1 MTRKKRFRSLLQDPL
16 SPSEDALAL
25 CQRFLDALADPDA
38 GVTLYALHAA
48 TAVLRAT
55 DGLRAAAAVD
65 AQQFADAHRRIVSA
79 DSGSLPHFISA
90 ARLNTGPDPA
100 PAPGVFWFECVEALE
115 QRRLIIALG
124 VQSTDAGLRVGWC
137 TLAVRVE
144 QWSFQDGFRKS
155 LADYAWMRKSE
166 PARPRVLLDA
176 GYFRRYRPAPG
187 QFTTLPDARFSCQMS
202 TVCCRN
208 DFEITLAP
216 EAQLVIDAVA
226 WSAAQPPAGGTRLPV
241 RADGR
246 LQLKQAS
253 EPCRFLGDAGQ
264 CRIHQAVGRQPFETC
279 AIYPYTFAQT
289 PEGFAV
295 AMSPVCPSAR
305 MGIGVPPLD
314 HEEDLRD
321 RLAQAEPRAT
331 DVYRLAPDRE
341 IAWTDFRDIEQAL
354 LACLAAEEL
363 PMRRRLYVGTRIL
376 GAVLRH
382 EPIDSAAWLD
392 EPLPPITAE
401 LRAAI
406 RGMLERVLRWD
417 RKVLQAA
424 PLSLPQQLAGL
435 ELRETAV
442 VARILRNTLFS
453 KSYSYQFDLTTAF
466 NFGIVLYLLTLVM
479 QAANPGPLPESHW
492 RELGALGTHG
502 LLKNLLHEGV
512 PEGFRTVFASSEFG
526 QWMLAA

>member
-1 MTRKKRFRSLLQDPL
+1 MQ
-16 SPSEDALAL
+16 DALPIPKDGL
-25 CQRFLDALADPDA
+25 GLFQRFIAALADPGA
-38 GVTLYALHAA
+38 GATLYALHAA
-48 TAVLRAT
+48 TAALRANK
-55 DGLRAAAAVD
+55 GLRAAAEVA
-65 AQQFADAHRRIVSA
+65 AQQFADTHRQIVGA
-79 DSGSLPHFISA
+79 DHASLPEYISPIQLNA
-90 ARLNTGPDPA
+90 AAEPAAGPA
-100 PAPGVFWFECVEALE
+100 VCWFECIEARE
-115 QRRLIIALG
+115 QRRLIVALG
-124 VQSTDAGLRVGWC
+124 VQSSDAGLRVGWC

-144 QWSFQDGFRKS
+144 PWSFQDGLLRS

-176 GYFRRYRPAPG
+176 SYFRRYRPAPG

-226 WSAAQPPAGGTRLPV
+226 WDAMQPPVGGTKLPV
-241 RADGR
+241 RTDGR
-246 LQLKQAS
+246 LQLKS
-253 EPCRFLGDAGQ
+253 DTDPCRFLGDVGQ
-264 CRIHQAVGRQPFETC
+264 CRMHQAVGRQPFETC

-305 MGIGVPPLD
+305 MGIGVSPLEQ
-314 HEEDLRD
+314 EEDLRD
-321 RLAQAEPRAT
+321 RLAQATPRQT

-341 IAWTDFRDIEQAL
+341 IAWADFREIEQAL
-354 LACLAAEEL
+354 LSCLAAEDL

-382 EPIDSAAWLD
+382 EPIDSAAWLA

-401 LRAAI
+401 LRTAI
-406 RGMLERVLRWD
+406 RGMLEKVLRWD

-424 PLSLPQQLAGL
+424 PLSLPEGLAGL

-466 NFGIVLYLLTLVM
+466 NFGIVLYLVALVM
-479 QAANPGPLPESHW
+479 QAAIPGPLPESHW

-502 LLKNLLHEGV
+502 LLKDLLHEGV
-512 PEGFRTVFASSEFG
+512 PEGFRSVFGSSEFG
-526 QWMLAA
+526 QWMLSA

>member
-1 MTRKKRFRSLLQDPL
+1 LQDPL

-155 LADYAWMRKSE
+155 LADYAWMRKSK

>member
-1 MTRKKRFRSLLQDPL
+1 LQDPL

>member
-1 MTRKKRFRSLLQDPL
+1 M
-16 SPSEDALAL
+16 
-25 CQRFLDALADPDA
+25 ADPDA

>member
-1 MTRKKRFRSLLQDPL
+1 MHSHHPKDTLGLF
-16 SPSEDALAL
+16 
-25 CQRFLDALADPDA
+25 QRFLVALVDPGA
-38 GVTLYALHAA
+38 GVALYALHAA
-48 TAVLRAT
+48 TAVVRA
-55 DGLRAAAAVD
+55 DGGLRAAAEVD
-65 AQQFADAHRRIVSA
+65 AQQFADTHNQIVSTHRA
-79 DSGSLPHFISA
+79 SLPEFVSA
-90 ARLNTGPDPA
+90 TPLNSVPDPGA
-100 PAPGVFWFECVEALE
+100 AAAVCWFECIEARE
-115 QRRLIIALG
+115 QQRLIVGLG
-124 VQSTDAGLRVGWC
+124 IQPGDAGLRVGWC
-137 TLAVRVE
+137 TLAARVE
-144 QWSFQDGFRKS
+144 PWSFQDGFLKS

-176 GYFRRYRPAPG
+176 SYFRRHRPVADR
-187 QFTTLPDARFSCQMS
+187 FTTLPDARFSCQMS

-226 WSAAQPPAGGTRLPV
+226 WGAAPPPAGGTKLPV

-246 LQLKQAS
+246 LQLKSAS
-253 EPCRFLGDAGQ
+253 DACRFLDEVGQ
-264 CRIHQAVGRQPFETC
+264 CRMHRAVGRQPFETC
-279 AIYPYTFAQT
+279 AIYPYTFART
-289 PEGFAV
+289 PDGIAV

-305 MGIGVPPLD
+305 QGIGAPPLD
-314 HEEDLRD
+314 NEEDLRD

-341 IAWTDFRDIEQAL
+341 VPWADFQLIEQGL
-354 LACLAAEEL
+354 LSCLASEEL
-363 PMRRRLYVGTRIL
+363 PMRRRLYVGTRLL

-382 EPIDSAAWLD
+382 ESFDSPAWLA

-406 RGMLERVLRWD
+406 RGMLEKVLRWD
-417 RKVLQAA
+417 RKALQAA
-424 PLSLPQQLAGL
+424 PLSLPHDLAGF
-435 ELRETAV
+435 ELRDSAV

-453 KSYSYQFDLTTAF
+453 KSYSYEFDLTTAF

-479 QAANPGPLPESHW
+479 QAAVPGPLPESYW

-512 PEGFRTVFASSEFG
+512 PDGFRSVFATSEFG
-526 QWMLAA
+526 QWMLVA

>member
-16 SPSEDALAL
+16 SPSDDALAL

>member
-1 MTRKKRFRSLLQDPL
+1 MKKRRLSSLLQDAL
-16 SPSEDALAL
+16 SPSEDALGL
-25 CQRFLDALADPDA
+25 FQRFLLALADPDA
-38 GVTLYALHAA
+38 GVTLHALHAA
-48 TAVLRAT
+48 TAVLRAS
-55 DGLRAAAAVD
+55 DGLRAAAEVD
-65 AQQFADAHRRIVSA
+65 AQQFADTHRQIVSA
-79 DSGSLPHFISA
+79 QGESLPHFIAA

-100 PAPGVFWFECVEALE
+100 PAPGVCWFECVEARE
-115 QRRLIIALG
+115 QRRLIVALG
-124 VQSTDAGLRVGWC
+124 VQPGDSGLRVGWC
-137 TLAVRVE
+137 MLAVRVE
-144 QWSFQDGFRKS
+144 PWSFQDGFRKS

-216 EAQLVIDAVA
+216 EAQLVIDAIA
-226 WSAAQPPAGGTRLPV
+226 WGVAQPPAGGTKLPV

-246 LQLKQAS
+246 LQLKEAS
-253 EPCRFLGDAGQ
+253 EPCRFLGDIGQ
-264 CRIHQAVGRQPFETC
+264 CRIHQALGRQPFETC

-289 PEGFAV
+289 PDGFAV

-305 MGIGVPPLD
+305 LGIGVPPLD
-314 HEEDLRD
+314 HEDDLRD
-321 RLAQAEPRAT
+321 RLAQAEPRRT
-331 DVYRLAPDRE
+331 DTYRLAPDRE
-341 IAWTDFRDIEQAL
+341 IPWADFRAIEQGL
-354 LACLAAEEL
+354 LSCLAAEEL

-382 EPIDSAAWLD
+382 EPLDSAAWLA

-406 RGMLERVLRWD
+406 HGMLEKVLRWD
-417 RKVLQAA
+417 RKVLRAA
-424 PLSLPQQLAGL
+424 PLSLPEDLAGL

-479 QAANPGPLPESHW
+479 QAAIPGPLPESHW

-502 LLKNLLHEGV
+502 LLKNLLHEGM
-512 PEGFRTVFASSEFG
+512 PEGFRLVFASSEFG

>member
-1 MTRKKRFRSLLQDPL
+1 MQDPL

-279 AIYPYTFAQT
+279 AISPYTFAQT

>member
-1 MTRKKRFRSLLQDPL
+1 MQDPL

>member
-1 MTRKKRFRSLLQDPL
+1 LQDAL
-16 SPSEDALAL
+16 SPSEDALGL
-25 CQRFLDALADPDA
+25 LQRFLAALADPGA
-38 GVTLYALHAA
+38 GFTLYALHAA
-48 TAVLRAT
+48 KAVLRAN
-55 DGLRAAAAVD
+55 GNLRAAAEVD
-65 AQQFADAHRRIVSA
+65 ARQFADTHHQIVSA
-79 DSGSLPHFISA
+79 HRGSLPEFVSA
-90 ARLNTGPDPA
+90 TLLNAIPEPGAA
-100 PAPGVFWFECVEALE
+100 PAVYWFECVEARE
-115 QRRLIIALG
+115 QRRLIVALG
-124 VQSTDAGLRVGWC
+124 VQTGDAGLRVGWC
-137 TLAVRVE
+137 TLAARVE
-144 QWSFQDGFRKS
+144 PWSFRDGLLKS

-166 PARPRVLLDA
+166 PAPPRVLLDA
-176 GYFRRYRPAPG
+176 SYYRRHRPAPG
-187 QFTTLPDARFSCQMS
+187 RFTTLPDARFSCQMS

-226 WSAAQPPAGGTRLPV
+226 WGAAQPPAGGTTLPV

-246 LQLKQAS
+246 LQLKNSS
-253 EPCRFLGDAGQ
+253 EPCRFLGDVGQ
-264 CRIHQAVGRQPFETC
+264 CRVHQAVGRQPFETC

-305 MGIGVPPLD
+305 LGIGVPPLD

-321 RLAQAEPRAT
+321 RLAQAEPRHT

-341 IAWTDFRDIEQAL
+341 IAWADFQAIEQGL
-354 LACLAAEEL
+354 LSCLAAEEL
-363 PMRRRLYVGTRIL
+363 PMRRRLFVGTRIL

-382 EPIDSAAWLD
+382 EPIDSLAWLA

-406 RGMLERVLRWD
+406 RGMLEKVLRWD
-417 RKVLQAA
+417 RQVLQAA
-424 PLSLPQQLAGL
+424 PLPLPEDLAGL
-435 ELRETAV
+435 ELREPAV

-479 QAANPGPLPESHW
+479 QAAMPGPLPESHW

-502 LLKNLLHEGV
+502 LLKNLLHEGI
-512 PEGFRTVFASSEFG
+512 PDGFRSVFATSEFG
-526 QWMLAA
+526 QCMLAA

>member
-1 MTRKKRFRSLLQDPL
+1 LQDALL
-16 SPSEDALAL
+16 SSRHALDL
-25 CQRFLDALADPDA
+25 FQRFLAALADPDA
-38 GVTLYALHAA
+38 GASLHALHAP
-48 TAVLRAT
+48 TAILRA
-55 DGLRAAAAVD
+55 GGSLRAAAEID
-65 AQQFADAHRRIVSA
+65 AQQFADIHRQIVNAHLE
-79 DSGSLPHFISA
+79 SLPQFISPT
-90 ARLNTGPDPA
+90 RLNVVPEPA
-100 PAPGVFWFECVEALE
+100 AGAAVCWFECVEARE
-115 QRRLIIALG
+115 QRALIVALG
-124 VQSTDAGLRVGWC
+124 VQHSEAGLRVGWC
-137 TLAVRVE
+137 TLASRIE
-144 QWSFQDGFRKS
+144 PWSFQDGIRKS

-176 GYFRRYRPAPG
+176 GYFRRHRPAPG

-216 EAQLVIDAVA
+216 EAQLIIDAIEWGA
-226 WSAAQPPAGGTRLPV
+226 GQPPAGGTRLPL

-246 LQLKQAS
+246 LQLKTAS
-253 EPCRFLGDAGQ
+253 DPCRFLGDVGQ
-264 CRIHQAVGRQPFETC
+264 CRVHQAVGRQPFETC
-279 AIYPYTFAQT
+279 AIYPYTFART
-289 PEGFAV
+289 PDGIAV

-305 MGIGVPPLD
+305 LGIGVPPLE

-321 RLAQAEPRAT
+321 RLAQAEPRQT
-331 DVYRLAPDRE
+331 DAYRLAPDRE
-341 IAWTDFRDIEQAL
+341 IAWEDFRAIEQVL
-354 LACLAAEEL
+354 LSCLAAEEL

-376 GAVLRH
+376 GAVSRH
-382 EPIDSAAWLD
+382 EAIESAAWLA

-406 RGMLERVLRWD
+406 RGMLEKVLRWD
-417 RKVLQAA
+417 RIVLQAA
-424 PLSLPQQLAGL
+424 PLSLPEELAGL
-435 ELRETAV
+435 ELREAAV

-453 KSYSYQFDLTTAF
+453 KSYSYEFDLTTAF

-479 QAANPGPLPESHW
+479 QAAIPGPLPERYW

-512 PEGFRTVFASSEFG
+512 PDGFRAVFATSGFG

>member
-1 MTRKKRFRSLLQDPL
+1 LQDPL

-279 AIYPYTFAQT
+279 AISPYTFAQT

>member
-1 MTRKKRFRSLLQDPL
+1 MEVLTAKV
-16 SPSEDALAL
+16 ALDL
-25 CQRFLDALADPDA
+25 FQRFLLALGDPDA
-38 GVTLYALHAA
+38 GASLYALHDS
-48 TAVLRAT
+48 TAILRA
-55 DGLRAAAAVD
+55 GPRLRAAAEVD
-65 AQQFADAHRRIVSA
+65 AAQFADSHHQIVSA
-79 DSGSLPHFISA
+79 HHGLLPEFASPTLLNAASDSDSTA
-90 ARLNTGPDPA
+90 
-100 PAPGVFWFECVEALE
+100 GVCWFECLEIRE
-115 QRRLIIALG
+115 QRRLIVALG
-124 VQSTDAGLRVGWC
+124 VQPTAAGLLIGWC
-137 TLAVRVE
+137 TLATRA
-144 QWSFQDGFRKS
+144 QSWSYRDGLLKS
-155 LADYAWMRKSE
+155 LADYAWMRKAE
-166 PARPRVLLDA
+166 PAPPRVLLDA
-176 GYFRRYRPAPG
+176 SYFRRHRPGPA

-226 WSAAQPPAGGTRLPV
+226 WNATPPLGGTALPV

-246 LQLKQAS
+246 LQLKTTSDA
-253 EPCRFLGDAGQ
+253 CRFLGDMGQ
-264 CRIHQAVGRQPFETC
+264 CRLHQAVGHQPFETC
-279 AIYPYTFAQT
+279 AIYPYTFAKT

-305 MGIGVPPLD
+305 QGIGASPLE
-314 HEEDLRD
+314 HEDDLRD
-321 RLAQAEPRAT
+321 RLAQAEPRET
-331 DVYRLAPDRE
+331 DAYRLAPDRE
-341 IAWTDFRDIEQAL
+341 IPWQDFQRIEQGL

-376 GAVLRH
+376 GAVLRG
-382 EPIDSAAWLD
+382 EAFDTTAWLA
-392 EPLPPITAE
+392 EALPPINAE

-406 RGMLERVLRWD
+406 FGMLEKVLRWD
-417 RKVLQAA
+417 RKALQAS
-424 PLSLPQQLAGL
+424 PLSVPEGLADL
-435 ELRETAV
+435 ELRDTAV

-479 QAANPGPLPESHW
+479 QAANPGPLPESYW

-512 PEGFRTVFASSEFG
+512 PEGFRSVFASCEFG